1 MLDTHPITVMPGLG
15 VHRVGCDSNP
25 PGWSPDEVIVTFAA
39 ILVTD
44 GMYRRR
50 VNGIEQTVDPV
61 TAYFQ
66 CEGEEQRVFHPAGG
80 DTTTVIVPS
89 ERLLGSLGDP
99 DRLSGTTLLITPES
113 DLAHR
118 MLLARAAACVDR
130 EELAERATALL
141 GGLIDT
147 DRLIHPQAT
156 STLDRRL
163 AARVRESLDAEVR
176 VSLLDMA
183 TETGF
188 SAYRL
193 SRAFQRVTGLT
204 LTSYRSRLRTR
215 RALARLAEGDRDLAG
230 IAVDVG
236 FADQAHM
243 TRSLRSDSGMTPRT
257 LRRILGPPPIPRL
270 S

>member
-1 MLDTHPITVMPGLG
+1 MRETHPIAMLPGLG
-15 VHRVGCDSNP
+15 VHSVCCNSNE
-25 PGWSPDEVIVTFAA
+25 PGWSLDEAIMTFAA

-66 CEGEEQRVFHPAGG
+66 CPGEEQRISHPAGG

-89 ERLLGSLGDP
+89 ERVLGSLGDP
-99 DRLSGTTLLITPES
+99 DRLSGATLLISPGT

-118 MLLARAAACVDR
+118 MLRARAAAGVDS
-130 EELAERATALL
+130 EELAERATALI
-141 GGLIDT
+141 GGLVD
-147 DRLIHPQAT
+147 DGRLIHPLAA
-156 STLDRRL
+156 SHLDRRL
-163 AARVRESLDAEVR
+163 AGHVRDALEAEVR
-176 VSLLDMA
+176 VSLLEMA

-193 SRAFQRVTGLT
+193 SRAFRRVTGLT
-204 LTSYRSRLRTR
+204 VTSYRGQLRTR
-215 RALARLAEGDRDLAG
+215 RALARLTDGDRDLAG
-230 IAVDVG
+230 IAADVG
-236 FADQAHM
+236 FADQAHL
-243 TRSLRSDSGMTPRT
+243 TRSLRASSGMTPGT
-257 LRRILGPPPIPRL
+257 LRRILAPPPFPRP